1 MKKNLPTS
9 NALLAAIR
17 AKCMDCSGNAR
28 SLVERCNIHSCPL
41 YPYRSTR
48 AVGEKEQSKEIA
60 GQIGFFDITSAMR
73 KPHTSDEPRNVRV
86 MQKDVASKRC

>member
-1 MKKNLPTS
+1 MKKSLPTS

-41 YPYRSTR
+41 YP
-48 AVGEKEQSKEIA
+48 
-60 GQIGFFDITSAMR
+60 
-73 KPHTSDEPRNVRV
+73 
-86 MQKDVASKRC
+86 

>member
-1 MKKNLPTS
+1 MKKSLPTS

-28 SLVERCNIHSCPL
+28 SLVERCNIHNCPL

-60 GQIGFFDITSAMR
+60 GQIGFFDAADSS
-73 KPHTSDEPRNVRV
+73 K
-86 MQKDVASKRC
+86 VAAWRQTARDCEVCPAKAKGA

>member
-28 SLVERCNIHSCPL
+28 SLVERCNIHNCPFIHIVPRGL
-41 YPYRSTR
+41 L
-48 AVGEKEQSKEIA
+48 G
-60 GQIGFFDITSAMR
+60 R
-73 KPHTSDEPRNVRV
+73 KNKAKKLPGKLDSLI
-86 MQKDVASKRC
+86 